1 MASTDAN
8 TSFHGIAARLD
19 RIPIS
24 GFHKKVMWLL
34 AGITFCDSVDMGV
47 GGPIGMVLQDQG
59 FMTLEQFALFNSI
72 TMIGYLV
79 GGLMAGAL
87 SDGIGRKKSVVI
99 CGSIFTVFCFIA
111 AMSPDANFLTGCRF
125 FMGLGLGAAFPAGYS
140 ALTEFTPPEKR
151 GKYQSYVGLIA
162 NCGTLFASV
171 MNLIILPI
179 SGWREV
185 FVFCGILGAAV
196 VVLCVF
202 FLQESPR
209 WLALMGRGKEADK
222 IVTDLEN
229 KIAAKGVTVPDVPAS
244 EIERRENAEK
254 VEQLPW
260 KFLFTKKM
268 ITRTLTAMFLC
279 FVMNVLVYTVI
290 SWTPTILRANGFD
303 TGLTTLMTV
312 VMQLGIPVGVGALTF
327 YVEKVNRKTIVITT
341 FVLIAILG
349 PIWSM
354 LPTDQPALVM
364 AFGFLVCVCTFTNSV
379 TTSAIYL
386 SEPFPTACRIRG
398 AGVANAFGRLGGI
411 FSPMWIAFFMAS
423 PFGTLGA
430 YVINSCLAIF
440 MAIWLAIFG
449 VETRGRTLEDITKGL
464 LDK

>member
-1 MASTDAN
+1 MASADTN

-34 AGITFCDSVDMGV
+34 AGLTFCDSVDMGV

-59 FMTLEQFALFNSI
+59 FMTLEQFAFFNSI
-72 TMIGYLV
+72 TMVGYLI
-79 GGLMAGAL
+79 GGLMAGAV
-87 SDGIGRKKSVVI
+87 SDGIGRRKAVLV
-99 CGSIFTVFCFIA
+99 CGSLFTVFCFVA
-111 AMSPDANFLTGCRF
+111 AASPDANFLTGCRF
-125 FMGLGLGAAFPAGYS
+125 FMGVGLGAAFPAGYS
-140 ALTEFTPPEKR
+140 ALTEFTPPQKR
-151 GKYQSYVGLIA
+151 GKYQSYIGLIA

-179 SGWREV
+179 AGWREV
-185 FVFCGILGAAV
+185 FVFCGVVGAV
-196 VVLCVF
+196 VMVLCF
-202 FLQESPR
+202 FYLIESPR
-209 WLALMGRGKEADK
+209 WLALMGRNQEADK
-222 IVTDLEN
+222 IVTNLEN
-229 KIAAKGVTVPDVPAS
+229 KIASKGAALPPVPAE
-244 EIERRENAEK
+244 EIERRENAEN
-254 VEQLPW
+254 VTQLPW

-290 SWTPTILRANGFD
+290 SWTPTILKANGFD
-303 TGLTTLMTV
+303 TGLSTLMTV
-312 VMQLGIPVGVGALTF
+312 VMQLGIPVGVGLLTF
-327 YVEKVNRKTIVITT
+327 YVEKVNRKTILIVT
-341 FVLIAILG
+341 FVLIAVLG

-364 AFGFLVCVCTFTNSV
+364 FFGFLVCVCTFTNSV

-411 FSPMWIAFFMAS
+411 FSPMWIAFFVAS
-423 PFGTLGA
+423 PMGTLGA
-430 YVINSCLAIF
+430 YVINSALAIF

>member
-179 SGWREV
+179 SR
-185 FVFCGILGAAV
+185 
-196 VVLCVF
+196 
-202 FLQESPR
+202 
-209 WLALMGRGKEADK
+209 LARSVRLLRHPGC
-222 IVTDLEN
+222 
-229 KIAAKGVTVPDVPAS
+229 
-244 EIERRENAEK
+244 RR
-254 VEQLPW
+254 
-260 KFLFTKKM
+260 
-268 ITRTLTAMFLC
+268 R
-279 FVMNVLVYTVI
+279 
-290 SWTPTILRANGFD
+290 
-303 TGLTTLMTV
+303 
-312 VMQLGIPVGVGALTF
+312 GAL
-327 YVEKVNRKTIVITT
+327 R
-341 FVLIAILG
+341 LL
-349 PIWSM
+349 
-354 LPTDQPALVM
+354 L
-364 AFGFLVCVCTFTNSV
+364 
-379 TTSAIYL
+379 
-386 SEPFPTACRIRG
+386 
-398 AGVANAFGRLGGI
+398 AGVSALAGPDGPRQGSGQDRYRPREQDRCQGRDHPRRSRFGDRA
-411 FSPMWIAFFMAS
+411 P
-423 PFGTLGA
+423 
-430 YVINSCLAIF
+430 
-440 MAIWLAIFG
+440 
-449 VETRGRTLEDITKGL
+449 
-464 LDK
+464 

>member
-1 MASTDAN
+1 MASADAN

-34 AGITFCDSVDMGV
+34 AGLTFCDSVDMGV

-59 FMTLEQFALFNSI
+59 FMTLEQFAFFNSI
-72 TMIGYLV
+72 TMVGYLI
-79 GGLMAGAL
+79 GGLLAGAI
-87 SDGIGRKKSVVI
+87 SDGIGRRKAVLV
-99 CGSIFTVFCFIA
+99 CGSLFTVFCFVA
-111 AMSPDANFLTGCRF
+111 AASPDANFLTGCRF
-125 FMGLGLGAAFPAGYS
+125 FMGVGLGAAFPAGYS
-140 ALTEFTPPEKR
+140 ALTEFTPPQKR

-179 SGWREV
+179 AGWREV
-185 FVFCGILGAAV
+185 FVLCGVLGAV
-196 VVLCVF
+196 VMVLCF
-202 FLQESPR
+202 FYLIESPR
-209 WLALMGRGKEADK
+209 WLALMGRNEEADK
-222 IVTDLEN
+222 IVTNLEN
-229 KIAAKGVTVPDVPAS
+229 KVASKGEALAPVPAE
-244 EIERRENAEK
+244 EITRRENAEN
-254 VEQLPW
+254 VTQLPW
-260 KFLFTKKM
+260 KFLFKKSM

-290 SWTPTILRANGFD
+290 SWTPTILKANGFD
-303 TGLTTLMTV
+303 TGLSTLMTV
-312 VMQLGIPVGVGALTF
+312 VMQLGIPVGVGLLTF
-327 YVEKVNRKTIVITT
+327 YVEKVNRKTILIVT

-364 AFGFLVCVCTFTNSV
+364 FFGFLVCVCTFTNSV

-411 FSPMWIAFFMAS
+411 FSPMWIAFFVAS
-423 PFGTLGA
+423 PMGTLGA
-430 YVINSCLAIF
+430 YVINSALAIF

>member
-1 MASTDAN
+1 MASAEMN
-8 TSFHGIAARLD
+8 ASFHGIAARLD
-19 RIPIS
+19 RLPIS
-24 GFHKKVMWLL
+24 GFHKKTMWLL
-34 AGITFCDSVDMGV
+34 AGLTFCDSVDMAV

-59 FMTLEQFALFNSI
+59 FMTLEQFALFNSV
-72 TMIGYLV
+72 TMIGYLI
-79 GGLMAGAL
+79 GGLMAGAV
-87 SDGIGRKKSVVI
+87 SDGIGRRKAVLV
-99 CGSIFTVFCFIA
+99 CGTIFTVFCFVA
-111 AMSPDANFLTGCRF
+111 AGSPDATFLTACRF

-140 ALTEFTPPEKR
+140 ALTEFTPPHKR

-171 MNLIILPI
+171 MNLVILPI
-179 SGWREV
+179 AGWREV
-185 FVFCGILGAAV
+185 LILCGVLGLLVMIAAF
-196 VVLCVF
+196 F
-202 FLQESPR
+202 FLNESPR
-209 WLALMGRGKEADK
+209 WLALMGRNEEADK
-222 IVTDLEN
+222 IVTKLEN
-229 KIAAKGVTVPDVPAS
+229 QISAQGTPVEDVPEE
-244 EIERRENAEK
+244 EIKRREQAEEVK
-254 VEQLPW
+254 ELPW
-260 KFLFTKKM
+260 SFLFSKKM

-290 SWTPTILRANGFD
+290 SWTPTILKANGFD
-303 TGLTTLMTV
+303 TNLSTMMTV

-327 YVEKVNRKTIVITT
+327 YVEKVNRKTILIVTYI
-341 FVLIAILG
+341 LIAVLG

-379 TTSAIYL
+379 TTAAIYL

-411 FSPMWIAFFMAS
+411 FSPMWIAFFVAS
-423 PFGTLGA
+423 PIGTTGA

-440 MAIWLAIFG
+440 MAIWLAIFA

-464 LDK
+464 LD